1 MRKIFSILCATALL
15 MLCIMVY
22 PVQAQ
27 AAEVVESG
35 TCGENLTWI
44 FDDAGTLTISGN
56 GMMVDLSWGRTPW
69 FDYSEEIFAIVVEP
83 GVTSIGSHA
92 FDSLP
97 NMTSI
102 SLPDGLISIGEC
114 AMGSCYSLTT
124 VIIPD
129 GVTLLDYSSFE
140 YCHHLT
146 NIVIPDSVTEIRA
159 WTFSEC
165 FALANIYFKGTE
177 QQKWNGGNRMGR

>member
-56 GMMVDLSWGRTPW
+56 GLMVDLSWGRTPW
-69 FDYSEEIFAIVVEP
+69 FDYSEEIFAIEVVLFLAVQPSLVQCLLFEP
-83 GVTSIGSHA
+83 FADKVA
-92 FDSLP
+92 FL
-97 NMTSI
+97 
-102 SLPDGLISIGEC
+102 
-114 AMGSCYSLTT
+114 
-124 VIIPD
+124 
-129 GVTLLDYSSFE
+129 
-140 YCHHLT
+140 
-146 NIVIPDSVTEIRA
+146 SVVYE
-159 WTFSEC
+159 E
-165 FALANIYFKGTE
+165 E
-177 QQKWNGGNRMGR
+177 